1 VQACSLVTADD
12 ASSAT
17 AKTLTQGSEAA
28 VPGACFYASADGKTD
43 VIVFAQVYADAS
55 AAQAVSIDQIAAALT
70 GAGNGLGTATVVSGI
85 GDKALEYS
93 VSSSGSTGLIIIVFK
108 SNVLLMIAMLPTPAQ
123 DPPAIRFVFGR
134 HRYTWL
140 QGVPEYAFGSL
151 AKGQAAM
158 SLAQI
163 KMPQLGE
170 SVTEGTVDK
179 WLKNEGDFVK
189 RDEPLVEVVT
199 DKVNAEIPSPFE
211 GKLVKIA
218 AASGETVRV
227 GAVIAQIEVGAAAA
241 ARPDAAKTPAPSQP
255 EAAAANAAAGAPVAR
270 AAAPAAVVQAA
281 REPLR
286 LSPAVRKLVAE
297 HGVDVASLRGTGMG
311 GRVTRDDVL
320 AALGGTQAA
329 PIAVVSAPAP
339 TAKAPAPAATS
350 PVRIDGAREELV
362 KLSVM
367 RRSIAEHMVRSLAT
381 SPHAWTLQ
389 EVDVTNLVRYR
400 EAEKESFKARHGMPL
415 TYLPFVVQIVC
426 GALKEYPWLN
436 STWTDEGV
444 IVKRYINLGIA
455 VSIPDGLIVPV
466 IKDADQRGFTDMVR
480 SLNDLIERARNKQLR
495 PEDVQGGTFT
505 LNNTGATGSIASQPI
520 INQPQAAILT
530 TESIV
535 KRAVVIGDAIAVRHM
550 MNMCL
555 SFDHRI
561 IDGMMAGQFL
571 SAVKKRLDEWTPG
584 SIQL

>member
-1 VQACSLVTADD
+1 M
-12 ASSAT
+12 
-17 AKTLTQGSEAA
+17 G
-28 VPGACFYASADGKTD
+28 
-43 VIVFAQVYADAS
+43 
-55 AAQAVSIDQIAAALT
+55 
-70 GAGNGLGTATVVSGI
+70 
-85 GDKALEYS
+85 
-93 VSSSGSTGLIIIVFK
+93 
-108 SNVLLMIAMLPTPAQ
+108 
-123 DPPAIRFVFGR
+123 
-134 HRYTWL
+134 
-140 QGVPEYAFGSL
+140 
-151 AKGQAAM
+151 
-158 SLAQI
+158 LAQI

-179 WLKNEGDFVK
+179 WLKHEGDFVK

-211 GKLVKIA
+211 GKLVKISA
-218 AASGETVRV
+218 AEGETVRV
-227 GAVIAQIEVGAAAA
+227 GAVIGQIEVAGAGTPAAGSGEPVAAPAEVAPEPAGERAPAPAPAAAA
-241 ARPDAAKTPAPSQP
+241 TIADGGNG
-255 EAAAANAAAGAPVAR
+255 ER
-270 AAAPAAVVQAA
+270 A
-281 REPLR
+281 R
-286 LSPAVRKLVAE
+286 LSPAVRKLAAE
-297 HGVDVASLRGTGMG
+297 HGIDAAALRGSGMG

-320 AALGGTQAA
+320 AAVGAGVAA
-329 PIAVVSAPAP
+329 PEAPPAAAPKPSAPAAP
-339 TAKAPAPAATS
+339 TPARGEGT
-350 PVRIDGAREELV
+350 REELV

-400 EAEKESFKARHGMPL
+400 AAEKESFKARHGAAL
-415 TYLPFVVQIVC
+415 TYLPFVIQIVC
-426 GALKEYPWLN
+426 DVIKQYPWLN

-444 IVKRYINLGIA
+444 VLKRYINMGVA

-466 IKDADQRGFTDMVR
+466 LKDADQRGFTDLVR
-480 SLNDLIERARNKQLR
+480 DLNDLIERARTKRLK

-505 LNNTGATGSIASQPI
+505 LNNTGATGSVASQPI

-535 KRAVVIGDAIAVRHM
+535 KRPIVINDAIAVRHM

-561 IDGMMAGQFL
+561 IDGMTAGQFL
-571 SAVKKRLDEWTPG
+571 SAIKARLEDWTPG

>member
-1 VQACSLVTADD
+1 MA
-12 ASSAT
+12 
-17 AKTLTQGSEAA
+17 
-28 VPGACFYASADGKTD
+28 
-43 VIVFAQVYADAS
+43 
-55 AAQAVSIDQIAAALT
+55 
-70 GAGNGLGTATVVSGI
+70 
-85 GDKALEYS
+85 
-93 VSSSGSTGLIIIVFK
+93 
-108 SNVLLMIAMLPTPAQ
+108 
-123 DPPAIRFVFGR
+123 
-134 HRYTWL
+134 
-140 QGVPEYAFGSL
+140 
-151 AKGQAAM
+151 
-158 SLAQI
+158 LAQI

-211 GKLVKIA
+211 GKLVKIT

-227 GAVIAQIEVGAAAA
+227 GAVIAQIEVGGATAAQPDATKAAAERQPQA
-241 ARPDAAKTPAPSQP
+241 AVAKQAAVQASGPAVEAPSP
-255 EAAAANAAAGAPVAR
+255 ADVGEAGGER
-270 AAAPAAVVQAA
+270 
-281 REPLR
+281 LR

-297 HGVDVASLRGTGMG
+297 HGIDAGSLRGTGMG

-320 AALGGTQAA
+320 AAVGTVRASPAASPVAA
-329 PIAVVSAPAP
+329 PSGPPPPRPAR
-339 TAKAPAPAATS
+339 
-350 PVRIDGAREELV
+350 VDGAREELV

-400 EAEKESFKARHGMPL
+400 EAEKESFKARHGAPL

-436 STWTDEGV
+436 SSWTDEGV
-444 IVKRYINLGIA
+444 VLKRYINLGIA

-466 IKDADQRGFTDMVR
+466 LKDADQRGFTDMVR
-480 SLNDLIERARNKQLR
+480 SLNDLIERARNKQLK

-505 LNNTGATGSIASQPI
+505 LNNTGATGSVASQPI

-535 KRAVVIGDAIAVRHM
+535 KRAVVIDDAIAVRHM